1 MNHYEIINEYNGEVK
16 YDFLP
21 KIIDKC
27 LEMEHVENA
36 IFSIIFIDDEKMH
49 ELNKTYRG
57 IDRTTDVL
65 SFAYEDNETI
75 ECDYRMLGEIFVSIP
90 KMKGQAIEYGHSE
103 TRELSFLVVHGI
115 LHLLGYD
122 HTLGEKEEKEGRGSP
137 RPAAEG
143 HGGGRPGSGR
153 LQPGD
158 RGPGVHRSRGSLRLR
173 QVHHP
178 ADDRGTGGD
187 QRRRADHRR

>member
-1 MNHYEIINEYNGEVK
+1 MNHYEIINEFNEEVK
-16 YDFLP
+16 CDYLP

-36 IFSIIFIDDEKMH
+36 VFTIIFIDDEKMH

-65 SFAYEDNETI
+65 SFAYEDNETV
-75 ECDYRMLGEIFVSIP
+75 ECDIRMLGEIFVSIP
-90 KMKGQAIEYGHSE
+90 KMKEQAKEYGHSE

-122 HTLGEKEEKEGRGSP
+122 HTLGEKEEKEMFSSQEFFLNEFEETRK
-137 RPAAEG
+137 A
-143 HGGGRPGSGR
+143 
-153 LQPGD
+153 
-158 RGPGVHRSRGSLRLR
+158 
-173 QVHHP
+173 
-178 ADDRGTGGD
+178 
-187 QRRRADHRR
+187 